1 MAILLDLIIIGIIL
15 LSTFLG
21 YKKGLIGVAFKI
33 ASFII
38 AVIITLILYKP
49 VSNIIIEKTT
59 WDDNIQTTIYNSIAG
74 TNIEE
79 GEKIKTEETNLP
91 NVVVNYIND
100 GIEETIKETKE
111 NVAQVVSQNL
121 TKTIIQV
128 ITMLAIFII
137 ARIALI
143 FAKVIL
149 NAIAELP
156 LIKQFNEVGG
166 ILYGILR
173 GGIIIFV
180 LLGVASF
187 VLPMINQ
194 TAILA
199 AIDHTFIT
207 KFLYNHNIILMLFF

>member
-1 MAILLDLIIIGIIL
+1 MAILLDLIVIGIIL

-49 VSNIIIEKTT
+49 VSNIIIKNTT
-59 WDDNIQTTIYNSIAG
+59 WDDNIQTTIYESIAG

-79 GEKIKTEETNLP
+79 GQKITKEETNLP
-91 NVVVNYIND
+91 SVVVNYIND
-100 GIEETIKETKE
+100 GIEETIQETKE
-111 NVAQVVSQNL
+111 NVAQIVSQNL
-121 TKTIIQV
+121 AKSIIQI

-143 FAKVIL
+143 FAKVL
-149 NAIAELP
+149 LEAIAELP
-156 LIKQFNEVGG
+156 LIKQFNEAGG

-173 GGIIIFV
+173 GAVMIFV
-180 LLGVASF
+180 LLAIASF

-194 TAILA
+194 TTILSAIEQS
-199 AIDHTFIT
+199 FVT